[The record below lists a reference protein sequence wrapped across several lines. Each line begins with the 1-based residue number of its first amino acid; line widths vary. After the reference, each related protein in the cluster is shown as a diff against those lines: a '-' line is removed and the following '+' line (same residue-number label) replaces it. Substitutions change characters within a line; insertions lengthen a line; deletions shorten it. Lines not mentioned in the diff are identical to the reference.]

1 MAYKS
6 IVHIVIFQLM
16 AVSSNTEQV
25 FHISEGH
32 DVTLPCTAAA
42 VEKTN
47 LHSLYWQKDDVTV
60 YSVRNNTVVINSRNY
75 SIESVT
81 SLGIQDLVETDSGNY
96 SCKVVADLKV
106 IKGRPVQ
113 LNVIGGRNAGMN
125 VGPTEETPN
134 SALSIWLP
142 IVVILIITFAVLII
156 FGAYRY
162 RKEGISFVFGDSRFQ
177 RATTPMSDNQDNA
190 LDDLRFS
197 TLQHR
202 MKSVEEDLHSVDVP
216 LKDFNEEIIFA
227 DAPELSFI
235 LVGQVL
241 LDDLRSS
248 SEEEKKS
255 LKAVIIRLLNK
266 RVKPYKE
273 CQLPT
278 EASTPL
284 NASLLQSSMRES
296 MTKEGS
302 TDKDLAFVELVLQ
315 KLDQILD
322 ETDRDECEILITKPD
337 LREITDKSQIP
348 DYEGNRIIN
357 RSTHL
362 QTSMRSS
369 MNRSRQACSIES
381 SVIREELRTKTTPER
396 IDARNT
402 ISQIILETMEKGQR
416 AKLLNRSDVS
426 TYTEDYFHSPDDLVD
441 DVARVVALWASKIVK
456 LDDDINTKIEEY
468 LYPLPTRISETKK
481 ISNTSKEPVDTVNHE
496 STSQQDKNTVQGA
509 EKEQGAAGKCNDLSI
524 PKGEDVDQL
533 GDEVIGEPVNEQYDE
548 SIKKLQAESTDKGV
562 DNEAICSDDSFQ
574 K

>member
-25 FHISEGH
+25 FHISEGQ
-32 DVTLPCTAAA
+32 DVTLPCTATD
-42 VEKTN
+42 EKTN

-81 SLGIQDLVETDSGNY
+81 SLGIPDLVETDTGNY
-96 SCKVVADLKV
+96 FCKVVVDFTV

-113 LNVIGGRNAGMN
+113 LNVIGGRKAGMN
-125 VGPTEETPN
+125 VGTTEETPN

-142 IVVILIITFAVLII
+142 IVIILLITFAVLII
-156 FGAYRY
+156 FGVYRH
-162 RKEGISFVFGDSRFQ
+162 RKEGIPFVFGDSRFQ
-177 RATTPMSDNQDNA
+177 RTTTPMSDNQDNA

-216 LKDFNEEIIFA
+216 LKDFNEVIIFA

-357 RSTHL
+357 RASAFTH
-362 QTSMRSS
+362 
-369 MNRSRQACSIES
+369 
-381 SVIREELRTKTTPER
+381 
-396 IDARNT
+396 
-402 ISQIILETMEKGQR
+402 
-416 AKLLNRSDVS
+416 
-426 TYTEDYFHSPDDLVD
+426 
-441 DVARVVALWASKIVK
+441 
-456 LDDDINTKIEEY
+456 
-468 LYPLPTRISETKK
+468 
-481 ISNTSKEPVDTVNHE
+481 
-496 STSQQDKNTVQGA
+496 
-509 EKEQGAAGKCNDLSI
+509 
-524 PKGEDVDQL
+524 
-533 GDEVIGEPVNEQYDE
+533 
-548 SIKKLQAESTDKGV
+548 
-562 DNEAICSDDSFQ
+562 
-574 K
+574 

>member
-1 MAYKS
+1 MAYKI

-16 AVSSNTEQV
+16 AVSSNTDQV
-25 FHISEGH
+25 FHISEGQ
-32 DVTLPCTAAA
+32 DVTLPCTAT
-42 VEKTN
+42 VENTN

-60 YSVRNNTVVINSRNY
+60 YSMRNNMVVINSRNY
-75 SIESVT
+75 SIT
-81 SLGIQDLVETDSGNY
+81 NGISLRISDLVETDSGNY
-96 SCKVVADLKV
+96 SCKVVDLTV
-106 IKGRPVQ
+106 INGRPVQ
-113 LNVIGGRNAGMN
+113 LKVIGGKKAEMN
-125 VGPTEETPN
+125 VGTTEETTN

-142 IVVILIITFAVLII
+142 IVIILIIITFAVLII
-156 FGAYRY
+156 FGVYRY
-162 RKEGISFVFGDSRFQ
+162 RKKGISFVFRDGRFQ
-177 RATTPMSDNQDNA
+177 RTTTPMSDNA

-216 LKDFNEEIIFA
+216 LKDFNEEVIFA

-248 SEEEKKS
+248 SEKEKKS
-255 LKAVIIRLLNK
+255 LKAVIIRLLKK
-266 RVKPYKE
+266 RAKPYKE

-278 EASTPL
+278 DASTPL

-296 MTKEGS
+296 MTKDGS

-337 LREITDKSQIP
+337 LREITDESQIP

-357 RSTHL
+357 RSTQL

-381 SVIREELRTKTTPER
+381 SVIREELRTKTPPER
-396 IDARNT
+396 IDARNA
-402 ISQIILETMEKGQR
+402 ICRIILETMEKGRR

-426 TYTEDYFHSPDDLVD
+426 TYTEDFFHSPDDLVD
-441 DVARVVALWASKIVK
+441 DVARVVALWASKIAK

-468 LYPLPTRISETKK
+468 LFPLPTRLSETKQ
-481 ISNTSKEPVDTVNHE
+481 ISDTSKQPVDTVNQG
-496 STSQQDKNTVQGA
+496 STSKQDKNNVQGA
-509 EKEQGAAGKCNDLSI
+509 EKEQAAAGECNDLSI
-524 PKGEDVDQL
+524 PKREDDDQL
-533 GDEVIGEPVNEQYDE
+533 GDEVIGEPVNEQNDE
-548 SIKKLQAESTDKGV
+548 SMKGLQAESTDKAV
-562 DNEAICSDDSFQ
+562 DNEAISLDDSFQ